1 MNVKDHLRP
10 GVVFI
15 YDWSDGTGSCRYRV
29 KFISGDLVHGEWM
42 DNSTDGYC
50 WPGKEQN
57 YTVGGFGF
65 ADWRLS
71 EVEEVIELLKQYD

>member
-10 GVVFI
+10 GVVLI
-15 YDWSDGTGSCRYRV
+15 YDWSDGTGSCRFRIKSV
-29 KFISGDLVHGEWM
+29 DTIWVRGEWM
-42 DNSTDGYC
+42 DDSTDGYC
-50 WPGKEQN
+50 FIGKEQN
-57 YTVGGFGF
+57 YTTSGFGF